1 MFAERGWIA
10 TSSLGIDVMED
21 ALRLGARGDLNA
33 AEELLAGWFDEEKLR
48 IFAILRSRRFHR
60 VPERE
65 EQLEEAI
72 RLHHEG
78 RYWSALPLILI
89 AADGF
94 ASDVAGYSAF
104 KEGAD
109 LSAFD
114 SVVGHPTSL
123 PNLIRAVTRT
133 RRKSTAEPVPLP
145 YRHGILHGQDLGY
158 ADRVTCA
165 KGWMLFVA
173 LVDWA
178 IDKQSESERRKK
190 DDERRSFTWQ
200 KAIES
205 MQRNKATR
213 DALDAWTPREVAAP
227 LPEPLDPASPE
238 AALLSYLEYWKAGNY
253 GGMGQFSV
261 NFVGYSPGKLAGQAR
276 SDAGPVQLIGHTFL
290 RLEQSTP
297 VMARGEVRLRLKG
310 FDREAEEVLEIGCLR
325 LLPDGDLAMPNDPE
339 GRWLVKQKVVW
350 DARTV
355 LQRRGAPEKAGN

>member
-1 MFAERGWIA
+1 MMKDKEPLPIASNPSNAEYPALLNLARVYRKAYGVMKMVGLTSKKLDDIAAAADHALEFQSILTLPDRFNAVFAERGWIA
-10 TSSLGIDVMED
+10 TSSLGVDVMEQ
-21 ALRLGARGDLNA
+21 ALRLAADGDLSA
-33 AEELLAGWFDEEKLR
+33 AEEALAAWFDEEKLR

-72 RLHHEG
+72 HLYHEG

-114 SVVGHPTSL
+114 SIVGHSTSL

-133 RRKSTAEPVPLP
+133 RRKSTAEPIALP

-165 KGWMLFVA
+165 KGWMLFLA

-178 IDKQSESERRKK
+178 IDKQSETERRKA
-190 DDERRSFTWQ
+190 DERAPQ
-200 KAIES
+200 
-205 MQRNKATR
+205 
-213 DALDAWTPREVAAP
+213 LHVAK
-227 LPEPLDPASPE
+227 
-238 AALLSYLEYWKAGNY
+238 SY
-253 GGMGQFSV
+253 
-261 NFVGYSPGKLAGQAR
+261 
-276 SDAGPVQLIGHTFL
+276 
-290 RLEQSTP
+290 
-297 VMARGEVRLRLKG
+297 
-310 FDREAEEVLEIGCLR
+310 
-325 LLPDGDLAMPNDPE
+325 
-339 GRWLVKQKVVW
+339 
-350 DARTV
+350 
-355 LQRRGAPEKAGN
+355 